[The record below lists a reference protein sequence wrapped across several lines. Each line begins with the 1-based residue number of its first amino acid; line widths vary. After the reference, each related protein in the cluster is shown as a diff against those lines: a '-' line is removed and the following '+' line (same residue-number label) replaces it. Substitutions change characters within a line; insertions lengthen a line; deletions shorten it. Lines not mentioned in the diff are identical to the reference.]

1 MPRLFHVASLAS
13 LLLILLGG
21 QLAACGSDQ
30 TPGGSDTT
38 GDTTETDDVTDS
50 SGGVDTAEDTA
61 VEDTSTLDDAEDTS
75 ADTGPSTPTFVEI
88 VAPLDGSTVTES
100 IAVKLVAVGRDELRV
115 DTVSLKANDITVFQD
130 TKLPTEFVLDTR
142 EYGPGPITLTA
153 SAQLGFQ
160 QGTHRIT
167 VTPSNPPITYQVVTP
182 KERVVKNGQVI
193 SITAELD
200 GPPELEISAD
210 FTAIDSNYVPGSE
223 TAYPIGGGTY
233 AISYV
238 ISTDNNRRDSSYVIP
253 ITASAA
259 SWNVVYDQLRLTL
272 QNEPVNPVTVKGG
285 IFVDTSLPQP
295 TSGWDVDAPELTS
308 GASYIVTG
316 GSATLDTDFSAHGDS
331 TEIVGLIVG
340 LEGHAGYF
348 QVPIAESAGLEAL
361 NVFLRAYASY
371 ENPPS
376 LLPIRVAMRDVYG
389 RVSPYGSFLY
399 NVAPVGTGDIQVSVS
414 WDTETDV
421 DLHVIDPYDCEIYYG
436 NKTGC
441 SSGGELDL
449 DSNAGCGIDD
459 PPVNNEN
466 IFWPPGQAP
475 VGTYTVGVDFW
486 SDCDN
491 LPANYVVTIN
501 ACGRV
506 ETYEGHFDAGT
517 SDGGSTGFTHLITT
531 FSNAVCQSTVRGRVR
546 YEDRT
551 FDRDGF
557 GARAWTPVRNSLIEL
572 RRLGDGEVLGTA
584 ATDRNGNYE
593 IQFTN
598 DGPPGLIVVVRSQTD
613 AAEGLR
619 DIQVQNHP
627 KFKKIYE
634 VSSPPIIFDPGQ
646 EVAVQDI
653 DISVELNAG
662 AFNVFDVLQ
671 RGYDLV
677 RRMTGQDLGELI
689 AFWATGTDTTDTF
702 YCSKLLYDEG
712 TCTDLSTVSVQGKDT
727 DRDEYDDM
735 VILREL
741 FRFAVDRLSVHSHP
755 GGEVDGTRDL
765 PARSWMEGLA
775 TFFAND
781 VLSTRFFVDSR
792 PFGVYL
798 VGDLEGAE
806 SPYAYKTSDESMP
819 ADLSPML
826 VSALLWDLA
835 DGPDSEVFDNVT
847 RLQNGIYDTIF
858 HYFPSDKYV
867 DRGAPGVDLVDFLDG
882 WFCRGWANRTQIEKL
897 LANRSF
903 TYDFGGPTGCNQ
915 PATE

>member
-1 MPRLFHVASLAS
+1 MPKHLLLATTTS
-13 LLLILLGG
+13 LLFAFGG
-21 QLAACGSDQ
+21 QLAACGSDSTEGDTDGTADLDVIDEEVADTQ
-30 TPGGSDTT
+30 SAVDTT
-38 GDTTETDDVTDS
+38 TVEEVADSTSEDTTA
-50 SGGVDTAEDTA
+50 VDTT
-61 VEDTSTLDDAEDTS
+61 
-75 ADTGPSTPTFVEI
+75 PSTPTFVEI
-88 VAPLDGSTVTES
+88 IAPLNDASVTES
-100 IAVKLVAVGRDELRV
+100 IPVKLVAVGRDELRV
-115 DTVSLKANDITVFQD
+115 DYVSVKVNNFTVFQD

-142 EYGPGPITLTA
+142 EHGTQPITITA

-160 QGTHRIT
+160 QGTHTI
-167 VTPSNPPITYQVVTP
+167 VVYPNNPPITYEVVTP

-193 SITAELD
+193 SITAQIE
-200 GPPELEISAD
+200 GPPELDVTANFS
-210 FTAIDSNYVPGSE
+210 AIDSGYVEGSE
-223 TAYPIGGGTY
+223 TAYEIGGGIY

-238 ISTDNNRRDSSYVIP
+238 VSSGNQRRDSDYTIP

-259 SWNVVYDQLRLTL
+259 NWNVVYDQLRLTL
-272 QNEPVNPVTVKGG
+272 QNEPSNPVSVRGG
-285 IFVDTSLPQP
+285 IFVDASLPQP
-295 TSGWDVDAPELTS
+295 TPGWEASAPTVSSGTS
-308 GASYIVTG
+308 FIVTG
-316 GSATLDTDFSAHGDS
+316 GSAALDLDFTGHSNPTD
-331 TEIVGLIVG
+331 IVGLIIG

-348 QVPIAESAGLEAL
+348 QVPVNGSAGLEQL

-376 LLPIRVAMRDVYG
+376 LLPVRVALRDAYG

-421 DLHVIDPYDCEIYYG
+421 DLHVIDPFDCEIYYG

-449 DSNAGCGIDD
+449 DSNAGCGIDG
-459 PPVNNEN
+459 VNNEN
-466 IFWPPGQAP
+466 VFWPPGEAP
-475 VGTYTVGVDFW
+475 IGTYTVGVDFW
-486 SDCDN
+486 SDCDDQ
-491 LPANYVVTIN
+491 PANYVVTIN
-501 ACGRV
+501 ACGKV

-551 FDRDGF
+551 FDSDGF
-557 GARAWTPVRNSLIEL
+557 GARAWTPVRNALIEL
-572 RRLGDGEVLGTA
+572 RRLQTGEVLGTSS
-584 ATDRNGNYE
+584 TDRNGNYE

-653 DISVELNAG
+653 DISVGLNAG

-712 TCTDLSTVSVQGKDT
+712 DCTDLSTVSVQGKDT

-741 FRFAVDRLSVHSHP
+741 FRFAVDRLSKHDHP
-755 GGEVDGTRDL
+755 GGTVNGTRDL

-792 PFGVYL
+792 PSGVYL
-798 VGDLEGAE
+798 VSDLEGAE
-806 SPYAYKTSDESMP
+806 SPFAYKTSDDSMS

-826 VSALLWDLA
+826 ISALLWDLA

-882 WFCRGWANRTQIEKL
+882 WFCRGWANRTQIEAL
-897 LANRSF
+897 LANRGF

-915 PATE
+915 